1 MSSPHRRRSSVR
13 REAALLLSEP
23 EIQINDRAVAAA
35 FLEALRRRARDGPV
49 CLAVDDI
56 QWMDAASLAALHY
69 ALARLEGEPVAALL
83 AVRGDV
89 PGWLRRA
96 VGEDRRQTI
105 DIPGLSLGATHEL
118 LRARLDATFPRP
130 TLIRLWETSRGN
142 HFFVL
147 ELAAALKHSNGDARA
162 RRRPPDSRDSR
173 RAPARPHQWP
183 QRGRARARM
192 RL

>member
-1 MSSPHRRRSSVR
+1 M
-13 REAALLLSEP
+13 
-23 EIQINDRAVAAA
+23 
-35 FLEALRRRARDGPV
+35 DGR
-49 CLAVDDI
+49 CFAGG
-56 QWMDAASLAALHY
+56 ASY

-147 ELAAALKHSNGDARA
+147 ELAAALKRSGGTLAPGDDLPIPATLDELLHARINGLSAVA
-162 RRRPPDSRDSR
+162 LEP
-173 RAPARPHQWP
+173 
-183 QRGRARARM
+183 G
-192 RL
+192 